1 MTKKTLYAFTSAAC
15 NYLPK
20 AQLLC
25 DSLRRFHPEFRLV
38 LALPDRL
45 PENADPCDLGWDEVL
60 PVESLGIRDWKT
72 WTFTHTIVELATAIK
87 PVALESLLSR
97 PDCSAV
103 LYFDPDMVLFSRL
116 DDLVERLNATDI
128 LLTPH
133 QTRPESGLAEVMD
146 NEISSLKHGAYN
158 LGFIGV
164 RPTPNGRQFAR
175 WWAERTYYFCQD
187 DIPNGLFTDQRWI
200 DLAPALFGG
209 VDILRSSRFNVAP
222 WNLTTRRLA
231 GSAGQG
237 YTVDGAPLGFYHFTG
252 FDSGAHHVMTGKYG
266 SDNSAVAELV
276 SWYQKTTASLADAPL
291 STLPWAYGHYADS
304 RPIPRAHRL
313 IYRCRHDLQLRY
325 PDPFQAGGAN
335 ASTFAGWCEMAGKLE
350 YPELL
355 TANPS
360 ETDLRGF
367 PGYLTPSVA
376 PPPGELPG
384 VAARLKAAL
393 GNPRVARALV
403 RQTARVVRREG
414 IGGLIARLRRL
425 GGGR

>member
-1 MTKKTLYAFTSAAC
+1 MTQKTIYAFTSAAC

-20 AQLLC
+20 AQLLR

-45 PENADPCDLGWDEVL
+45 PENTATDELGWDEVL
-60 PVESLGIRDWKT
+60 PIESMGIRDWKT
-72 WTFTHTIVELATAIK
+72 WAFTHAIVELATAIK
-87 PVALESLLSR
+87 PVALEMLLSR
-97 PDCSAV
+97 PDCRAV
-103 LYFDPDMVLFSRL
+103 VYFDPDMVLFSRL
-116 DDLVERLNATDI
+116 DDLVEQLDSADI

-133 QTRPESGLAEVMD
+133 QNRPESGLAEVMD
-146 NEISSLKHGAYN
+146 NEISSLKHGIYN

-164 RPTPNGRQFAR
+164 RLTPNGRQFAR

-187 DIPNGLFTDQRWI
+187 DIPNGLFTDQRWM
-200 DLAPALFGG
+200 DLAPALFSG
-209 VDILRSSRFNVAP
+209 VEIMRNSRFNVAP
-222 WNLTTRRLA
+222 WNLTTRRLSGGAEA
-231 GSAGQG
+231 GYQ
-237 YTVDGAPLGFYHFTG
+237 VDDKPLGFYHFTG
-252 FDSGAHHVMTGKYG
+252 FDSGAHHIMTGKYG
-266 SDNSAVAELV
+266 PDNAAVAELV
-276 SWYQKTTASLADAPL
+276 AWYRKTTAGLADSPL
-291 STLPWAYGHYADS
+291 SVLPWAYGHYADD

-335 ASTFAGWCEMAGKLE
+335 AATYAGWCETAGKLE

-355 TANPS
+355 ATDPS
-360 ETDLRGF
+360 EADLRGF
-367 PGYLTPSVA
+367 PGHLTLSVA

-393 GNPRVARALV
+393 GNPRVAGALV
-403 RQTARVVRREG
+403 RQTASVVRREG
-414 IGGLIARLRRL
+414 LGGLIARLRRL